1 MSVEELLAQQ
11 HAQQSMGAPPQQG
24 GMPPQGPQGGMPPQG
39 KPPETPLSAE
49 EVAQKAAAPKTEDKQ
64 AGEDPV
70 VYDIEVGG
78 KMEQFTP
85 SQIAGMK
92 ERYSSMNRDHMEA
105 KPIMD
110 LFRALKE
117 KTGDGESAS
126 KFLMQAL
133 QKNAQ
138 MGQKKDGESHS
149 EGRNDT
155 REEKPQGKTSI
166 DEQLTK
172 WAEENSVE
180 IPPGLQ
186 DMNNRFGKL
195 EQQNKMLMQML
206 NDVRKQGQS
215 VNQNAQQA
223 QAQGQAQG
231 QQVQQTRVQ
240 SNMERAAQ
248 QHGVSEDQAQDFMLF
263 IQQRGY
269 DASELIDPQLT
280 STLMGDFA
288 SSGNSEELSALKRV
302 MQKRQAHSGSMGGNP
317 QSAGDLSN
325 QEVPNHER
333 LLQRKGM

>member
-11 HAQQSMGAPPQQG
+11 HAQQSMGMPPQQG
-24 GMPPQGPQGGMPPQG
+24 GQPPQGPQGKSPEPP
-39 KPPETPLSAE
+39 PSAE
-49 EVAQKAAAPKTEDKQ
+49 EVAQKAASPMTEDKQ
-64 AGEDPV
+64 ASEDPV
-70 VYDIEVGG
+70 VYDVEING
-78 KMEQFTP
+78 KTEQLTP

-92 ERYSSMNRDHMEA
+92 ERYSALNRDHMEA
-105 KPIMD
+105 KPVMD

-117 KTGDGESAS
+117 KTGDGEAAS

-133 QKNAQ
+133 QKNSQ

-149 EGRNDT
+149 EGRNDK
-155 REEKPQGKTSI
+155 RDDKPEGKTSI

-206 NDVRKQGQS
+206 MDVRKQGQA

-288 SSGNSEELSALKRV
+288 SSGNSEELAALKRV

-317 QSAGDLSN
+317 QSAGDLAN
-325 QEVPNHER
+325 QDVPKHER